1 MCPFKTSFLQWTT
14 FVMWYRCC
22 HAARLIKARRIFV
35 AVLIDNEPS
44 CPRACNIKTEAVFAN
59 WLAPKHGALFTL
71 GHSAYITFR
80 IIMSFRKPCHMPHA
94 IPQLYSTF
102 YLHRKVFHLLWR
114 RHSPNKFQNSSRQL
128 FKLHDRIFSFELL
141 ELHLRCKKKLY
152 NSLSV
157 YVTLFYI
164 AN

>member
-80 IIMSFRKPCHMPHA
+80 IIMSFRKPCHMPFRNF
-94 IPQLYSTF
+94 IPPFTF
-102 YLHRKVFHLLWR
+102 TE
-114 RHSPNKFQNSSRQL
+114 KF
-128 FKLHDRIFSFELL
+128 FIFSGEDIQQTNFKTHQGNFSNCMIEFFR
-141 ELHLRCKKKLY
+141 ENCSNFTCDVKKKLY

>member
-35 AVLIDNEPS
+35 VVLIDNEPS
-44 CPRACNIKTEAVFAN
+44 WPRACNIKTEAVFAN

-80 IIMSFRKPCHMPHA
+80 IIMSFRKPCHMPFRNF
-94 IPQLYSTF
+94 IPPFTF
-102 YLHRKVFHLLWR
+102 TE
-114 RHSPNKFQNSSRQL
+114 KF
-128 FKLHDRIFSFELL
+128 FIFSGEDIQQTNFKTHQGNFPNCMIEFF
-141 ELHLRCKKKLY
+141 RANCSNFTCDVKKKLY

>member
-80 IIMSFRKPCHMPHA
+80 IIMSFRKPCHMPFRNF
-94 IPQLYSTF
+94 IPPFTF
-102 YLHRKVFHLLWR
+102 TEQF
-114 RHSPNKFQNSSRQL
+114 F
-128 FKLHDRIFSFELL
+128 IFSGEDIQQTNFKTHQGNFSNCMIEFF
-141 ELHLRCKKKLY
+141 RANCSNFTCDVKKKLY

>member
-59 WLAPKHGALFTL
+59 WLSPKHGAFFTL

-80 IIMSFRKPCHMPHA
+80 IIMSFRKPCHMPFRNF
-94 IPQLYSTF
+94 IPPFTF
-102 YLHRKVFHLLWR
+102 TE
-114 RHSPNKFQNSSRQL
+114 KF
-128 FKLHDRIFSFELL
+128 FIFSGEDIQQTNFKTHQGNFSNCMIEFF
-141 ELHLRCKKKLY
+141 RANCSNFTCDVKKKLY

>member
-80 IIMSFRKPCHMPHA
+80 IIMSFRKPCHMPFRNF
-94 IPQLYSTF
+94 IPPFTF
-102 YLHRKVFHLLWR
+102 TE
-114 RHSPNKFQNSSRQL
+114 KF
-128 FKLHDRIFSFELL
+128 FIFSGEDIQQTNFKTHQGNFSNCMIEFF
-141 ELHLRCKKKLY
+141 RANCSNFTCDVKKKLY

-157 YVTLFYI
+157 YVLKNLI
-164 AN
+164 LHR

>member
-22 HAARLIKARRIFV
+22 HAAWLIKARRIFV

-59 WLAPKHGALFTL
+59 WLAPKHGAFFTL

-80 IIMSFRKPCHMPHA
+80 IIMSFRKPCHMPFRNF
-94 IPQLYSTF
+94 IPPFTF
-102 YLHRKVFHLLWR
+102 TEK
-114 RHSPNKFQNSSRQL
+114 L
-128 FKLHDRIFSFELL
+128 FIFSGEDIQQTNFKTHQGNFSNCMIEFF
-141 ELHLRCKKKLY
+141 RANCSNFTCDVKKKLY

>member
-14 FVMWYRCC
+14 FVMWYRGC

-80 IIMSFRKPCHMPHA
+80 IIMSFRKPCHMPFRNF
-94 IPQLYSTF
+94 IPPFTF
-102 YLHRKVFHLLWR
+102 TE
-114 RHSPNKFQNSSRQL
+114 KF
-128 FKLHDRIFSFELL
+128 FIFSGEDIQQTNFKTHQGNFSNCMIEFF
-141 ELHLRCKKKLY
+141 RANCSNFTCDVKKKLY